1 MWYGVP
7 TITSRFLGYATNIF
21 LFWLYKPSS
30 TAAITQIYAVI
41 PFLNIVFTYGLETS
55 YFRFAQT
62 TNKKHLY
69 NLFMSSIIVSTILF
83 TGILIWQSPQ
93 VAKLIDM
100 QEHADY
106 VRWMAWILFFDTLTV
121 IPFAKLRQ
129 EGRPRRFAFIKVLNI
144 LTSVFLTVYFL
155 GVCPKIAQH
164 NLTIRYHSM
173 NAISILVLNWNIT
186 KHISVRIL

>member
-1 MWYGVP
+1 LSGIKKLAGQTLWYGVP

-83 TGILIWQSPQ
+83 T
-93 VAKLIDM
+93 
-100 QEHADY
+100 
-106 VRWMAWILFFDTLTV
+106 
-121 IPFAKLRQ
+121 
-129 EGRPRRFAFIKVLNI
+129 
-144 LTSVFLTVYFL
+144 
-155 GVCPKIAQH
+155 
-164 NLTIRYHSM
+164 
-173 NAISILVLNWNIT
+173 
-186 KHISVRIL
+186 